1 MLDNKIDSGEI
12 EPMIVCAV
20 SYYTEYSNDATKN
33 CIDFHYE
40 LMNDVVPVLETAYHT
55 YAEDVTPE
63 GLAASRTHRAFGG
76 FSMGGV
82 TTWSVFEHC
91 LKEFAYFLPMSGDCW
106 ALGATAGKSKATQTA
121 KYLAEKVAEQG
132 MTAEDFI
139 IYTGCGTTDMAN
151 PNLTPQI
158 DAMKKLTDTF
168 IYCENFANGN
178 LFQCVVTGGHDISA
192 INQVLYHAI
201 PKLFH

>member
-1 MLDNKIDSGEI
+1 
-12 EPMIVCAV
+12 
-20 SYYTEYSNDATKN
+20 
-33 CIDFHYE
+33 
-40 LMNDVVPVLETAYHT
+40 
-55 YAEDVTPE
+55 
-63 GLAASRTHRAFGG
+63 
-76 FSMGGV
+76 
-82 TTWSVFEHC
+82 
-91 LKEFAYFLPMSGDCW
+91 
-106 ALGATAGKSKATQTA
+106 
-121 KYLAEKVAEQG
+121 

-151 PNLTPQI
+151 PNLSPQI